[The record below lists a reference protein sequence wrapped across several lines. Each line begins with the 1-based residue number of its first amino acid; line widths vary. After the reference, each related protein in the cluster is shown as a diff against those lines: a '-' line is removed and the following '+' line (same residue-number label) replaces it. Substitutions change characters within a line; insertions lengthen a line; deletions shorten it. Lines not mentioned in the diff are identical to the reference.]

1 MHKLINQTV
10 SSGCGIKKS
19 VGAAIAQ
26 SETVLTLEKMCVV
39 QLMLIASKLASLL
52 LDTDPRENIAQMFQ
66 ESHKNVHSSLVAIAK
81 Q

>member
-1 MHKLINQTV
+1 
-10 SSGCGIKKS
+10 
-19 VGAAIAQ
+19 
-26 SETVLTLEKMCVV
+26 
-39 QLMLIASKLASLL
+39 MLIASKLARLL